1 MAKKNIYVLGISYP
15 TYLSGACIFK
25 NSKLLYSSTEER
37 FSRIK
42 NDNSFPINSI
52 KECLKFA
59 NIEILDLEKITL
71 NWNPYHGV
79 VTRLYNTVSN
89 NFLSIGN
96 IIFGST
102 KSSNISTWIK
112 IKNIHKNFSKYFND
126 KNIYIKKKIYY
137 CDHHTSHIYSS
148 YYFSGFGQSLALSI
162 DGAGESATSVLG
174 YFKKNNFYKLNEVHY
189 PHSLG
194 FFYSTITQFLGFQPD
209 NHEYKVMG
217 MAAYG
222 KTYLKEKMDKI
233 ISINND
239 MFKLNLDYFSFYK
252 NKSNS
257 NFYSKKFVNLFGKP
271 KKKQQKFTQY
281 HFDLAYSFQ
290 KKFEEIVSEIV
301 IKAVEKT
308 KIRKLTL
315 SGGCGLNGLANAN
328 LVYNKIIDD
337 IFIPP
342 WTQDSGGSI
351 GSAISYLT
359 KKNIKNYN
367 KLSNDYLGK
376 EYSNNEILMYAK
388 KNKIDLKFSKDIS
401 KKAADSLKKNKI
413 IIWFQ
418 GRSEMGPRALG
429 NRSFL
434 ANPFHKS
441 IKDKINLVIKKREHF
456 RPFAPSL
463 INKNKFFIKNIS
475 NSNFMNTVLKI
486 KKKYLNKFNAVIHI
500 DGTARV
506 HEVDKKSNPKFF
518 KLIKYFKKIS
528 GYPIVLNTSL
538 NLKEEPI
545 VENPNQAFK
554 IFKTSKV
561 DGIFIGDFY
570 CIKNDLSKV

>member
-1 MAKKNIYVLGISYP
+1 M
-15 TYLSGACIFK
+15 
-25 NSKLLYSSTEER
+25 
-37 FSRIK
+37 
-42 NDNSFPINSI
+42 
-52 KECLKFA
+52 
-59 NIEILDLEKITL
+59 
-71 NWNPYHGV
+71 
-79 VTRLYNTVSN
+79 
-89 NFLSIGN
+89 GN
-96 IIFGST
+96 
-102 KSSNISTWIK
+102 
-112 IKNIHKNFSKYFND
+112 
-126 KNIYIKKKIYY
+126 
-137 CDHHTSHIYSS
+137 
-148 YYFSGFGQSLALSI
+148 Q
-162 DGAGESATSVLG
+162 
-174 YFKKNNFYKLNEVHY
+174 
-189 PHSLG
+189 
-194 FFYSTITQFLGFQPD
+194 
-209 NHEYKVMG
+209 
-217 MAAYG
+217 
-222 KTYLKEKMDKI
+222 
-233 ISINND
+233 
-239 MFKLNLDYFSFYK
+239 
-252 NKSNS
+252 
-257 NFYSKKFVNLFGKP
+257 
-271 KKKQQKFTQY
+271 KKKQQKFNQY

-301 IKAVEKT
+301 FKAVKKT

-359 KKNIKNYN
+359 KKNIKNYK

-376 EYSNNEILMYAK
+376 EYSNDEILMYAK

-401 KKAADSLKKNKI
+401 KKAVDSLKKNKI

-545 VENPNQAFK
+545 VENPNDALKVFYYTDLDYL
-554 IFKTSKV
+554 IINNYIVSK
-561 DGIFIGDFY
+561 
-570 CIKNDLSKV
+570 

>member
-1 MAKKNIYVLGISYP
+1 
-15 TYLSGACIFK
+15 
-25 NSKLLYSSTEER
+25 
-37 FSRIK
+37 
-42 NDNSFPINSI
+42 
-52 KECLKFA
+52 
-59 NIEILDLEKITL
+59 
-71 NWNPYHGV
+71 
-79 VTRLYNTVSN
+79 
-89 NFLSIGN
+89 
-96 IIFGST
+96 
-102 KSSNISTWIK
+102 
-112 IKNIHKNFSKYFND
+112 
-126 KNIYIKKKIYY
+126 
-137 CDHHTSHIYSS
+137 
-148 YYFSGFGQSLALSI
+148 
-162 DGAGESATSVLG
+162 
-174 YFKKNNFYKLNEVHY
+174 
-189 PHSLG
+189 
-194 FFYSTITQFLGFQPD
+194 
-209 NHEYKVMG
+209 

-328 LVYNKIIDD
+328 LVDNKIIED

-401 KKAADSLKKNKI
+401 KKAAESLKKNKI

-429 NRSFL
+429 NRSFSQ
-434 ANPFHKS
+434 PVS
-441 IKDKINLVIKKREHF
+441 
-456 RPFAPSL
+456 
-463 INKNKFFIKNIS
+463 
-475 NSNFMNTVLKI
+475 
-486 KKKYLNKFNAVIHI
+486 
-500 DGTARV
+500 
-506 HEVDKKSNPKFF
+506 
-518 KLIKYFKKIS
+518 
-528 GYPIVLNTSL
+528 
-538 NLKEEPI
+538 
-545 VENPNQAFK
+545 
-554 IFKTSKV
+554 
-561 DGIFIGDFY
+561 
-570 CIKNDLSKV
+570 

>member
-1 MAKKNIYVLGISYP
+1 MLKKNIYVLGISYP

-25 NSKLLYSSTEER
+25 NNKLLYSSTEER
-37 FSRIK
+37 YSRIK
-42 NDNSFPINSI
+42 NDNSFPIKSI
-52 KECLKFA
+52 IECLKFA
-59 NIEILDLEKITL
+59 RIEISDLEKITL

-112 IKNIHKNFSKYFND
+112 IKNIHKNFSKYFKV
-126 KNIYIKKKIYY
+126 KNTYIKKKIYY
-137 CDHHTSHIYSS
+137 CNHHTSHIYSS
-148 YYFSGFGQSLALSI
+148 YYFSGFGKSLALSI

-174 YFKKNNFYKLNEVHY
+174 YFKKKKFYKLNEVHY

-222 KTYLKEKMDKI
+222 KTYFKEKMDKI
-233 ISINND
+233 ISIDND
-239 MFKLNLDYFSFYK
+239 MFRLNLDYFSFYK
-252 NKSNS
+252 NNS
-257 NFYSKKFVNLFGKP
+257 NHRFYSKKFINLFGEP
-271 KKKQQKFTQY
+271 KKKQKKFTQY

-301 IKAVEKT
+301 LKAVEKT
-308 KIRKLTL
+308 KIKKLTL
-315 SGGCGLNGLANAN
+315 SGGCGLNGLLNAN
-328 LVYNKIIDD
+328 LVYNKIVDD

-342 WTQDSGGSI
+342 WTQDSGGCI
-351 GSAISYLT
+351 GSAVSYLT
-359 KKNIKNYN
+359 KKKINSYQ
-367 KLSNDYLGK
+367 KLKHDYLGK
-376 EYSNNEILMYAK
+376 DFSKDEILMYAK
-388 KNKIDLKFSKDIS
+388 KNKIKLRLSKDIS
-401 KKAADSLKKNKI
+401 KKGAELIKKNKI

-434 ANPFHKS
+434 ANPFHKN
-441 IKDKINLVIKKREHF
+441 IKDKINLVIKKREYF

-463 INKNKFFIKNIS
+463 INKDKFFVKNIS
-475 NSNFMNTVLKI
+475 NSNFMNTILKI
-486 KKKYLNKFNAVIHI
+486 KKKYNNMFNAVVHH

-506 HEVDKKSNPKFF
+506 HEVDKKSNLKFY
-518 KLIKYFKKIS
+518 KLINYFGKLS

-545 VENPNQAFK
+545 VENPDQAFR
-554 IFKTSKV
+554 IFRSTTA
-561 DGIFIGDFY
+561 DAILIGDFY
-570 CIKNDLSKV
+570 CVKK

>member
-1 MAKKNIYVLGISYP
+1 MLKKNIYVLGISYP

-25 NSKLLYSSTEER
+25 NNKLLYSSTEER
-37 FSRIK
+37 YSRIK
-42 NDNSFPINSI
+42 NDNSFPIKSI
-52 KECLKFA
+52 IECLKFA
-59 NIEILDLEKITL
+59 RIEISDLEKITL

-112 IKNIHKNFSKYFND
+112 IKNIHKNFSKYFEV
-126 KNIYIKKKIYY
+126 KNSYIKKKIYY
-137 CDHHTSHIYSS
+137 CNHHTSHIYSS

-174 YFKKNNFYKLNEVHY
+174 YFKKKKFYKLNEVHY

-233 ISINND
+233 ISIDND
-239 MFKLNLDYFSFYK
+239 MFRLNLDYFSFYK
-252 NKSNS
+252 NNS
-257 NFYSKKFVNLFGKP
+257 NHRFYSKKFINLFGEP
-271 KKKQQKFTQY
+271 KKKQKKFTQY

-301 IKAVEKT
+301 IMAVKKT

-315 SGGCGLNGLANAN
+315 SGGCGLNGLLNAN
-328 LVYNKIIDD
+328 LVYNKIVDD

-342 WTQDSGGSI
+342 WTQDSGGCI
-351 GSAISYLT
+351 GSAVSYLT
-359 KKNIKNYN
+359 KKKINSYQ
-367 KLSNDYLGK
+367 KLEHDYLGK
-376 EYSNNEILMYAK
+376 DFSNNEILMYAK
-388 KNKIDLKFSKDIS
+388 KNKIKLRLSKDIS
-401 KKAADSLKKNKI
+401 KKGAELIKKNKI

-434 ANPFHKS
+434 ANPFHKN
-441 IKDKINLVIKKREHF
+441 IKDKINLVIKKREYF

-463 INKNKFFIKNIS
+463 INKDKFFVKNIS
-475 NSNFMNTVLKI
+475 NSNFMNTILKI
-486 KKKYLNKFNAVIHI
+486 KKKYNNMFNAVVHH
-500 DGTARV
+500 DSTARV
-506 HEVDKKSNPKFF
+506 HEVDKKSNLKFY
-518 KLIKYFKKIS
+518 KLINHFGKLS

-545 VENPNQAFK
+545 VENPDQAFR
-554 IFKTSKV
+554 IFRSTTA
-561 DGIFIGDFY
+561 DAILIGDFY
-570 CIKNDLSKV
+570 CVKK